1 MLRRTLS
8 FFAALLLWSA
18 ATFTDHTLADDI
30 PPAATLAQPAISRPL
45 FSPDGKQLAFVSTH
59 AGSIGI
65 DIVDLAGGALRRI
78 TYDDIGPTLDAWSN
92 DGRYL
97 YFTSSAQTIAGT
109 PVIRRVPAVGGTP
122 MNVRA
127 EAYVYQMDA
136 APSPDGRSLAYVRNG
151 FSQWWRRG
159 HSHIDEGSLTL
170 ERDGTFR
177 ALTNG
182 DSKVRWPMWSPDG
195 TSLYFVSD
203 RTGADQLWMWRNGTS
218 RPLTHLSPGR
228 VLWPTISRD
237 GHTIAFEREMHVW
250 TCDTVTDEAR
260 PLAIELRGLSATIP
274 TQRRTLTSGFS
285 AFDLSPDGKKLAFV
299 GRATVFAADAMGG
312 GSAIGVPERTIVAAN
327 EPTWN
332 ADSRRIAYVRDA
344 GDTQAIVTYTFP
356 DGPERVVTPPGH
368 HDDYPHW
375 SPDGTKLEFVRDGT
389 EIHLIDAASGQGRVV
404 ARGTFDRRPFGDED
418 DIAFSPDGAW
428 LAFVDNP
435 PGGFA
440 NAYVVPTAG
449 GSARAVT
456 DLPNTNTGPLVWAP
470 DGKRLYVVTSQRTE
484 DGAVAQVDLT
494 PQPPRFGEDT
504 FRSSFVET
512 KPKPNAPEIT
522 PPPSASPRPSPASS
536 SKPEATPKTR
546 IDFDGIERRVAFLPT
561 GLDVA
566 RISVTPDSKTLVLDA
581 NDAGQQ
587 NLYSFS
593 VDETSAGS
601 NVATQ
606 LTNTSTQKART
617 RVSPDGKSVVYLD
630 GGRFFRVG
638 LDGKQTAPIQVS
650 ADVDVD
656 FERDKRIVFAQT
668 WSTLDRW
675 YADPHFNGVDWAAQ
689 RRIYEPYAVGAH
701 TREEFASVM
710 NLMIGELDSSHSG
723 FREPPAPG
731 TPRFSIGNL
740 GVDFDAATYDRTGQL
755 AFATIVPLGPIALAG
770 GIKSGDVLLRVNDIP
785 VTADADVNAL
795 LANTIGKRTELRI
808 APQGDAARARTVAVL
823 PVDPNDDFSL
833 RYHAWVEGRRAYVD
847 RISDG
852 RIGYV
857 HLVDMEPDALRQF
870 YTDLDVANRE
880 KVAVVIDIRNNEGG
894 FVDPYALDVLARRE
908 YLRFRSRFGND
919 APARTSLGQRALDR
933 PTILVVN
940 EHTLSDGEDFT
951 QGYRQLKLG
960 KVVGVPTAGWIIFTS
975 SAELADGSQVRVPF
989 TSVFDEKGVNMEQ
1002 HPRRV
1007 DIDVDNT
1014 PTAASRGDDP
1024 QLDAAVK
1031 SLRSSSL

>member
-30 PPAATLAQPAISRPL
+30 PPAATLAQPAISPDRSEIAFVSGGDIWSVPSGGGVARLLADTGGSASRPL

-617 RVSPDGKSVVYLD
+617 RVSPDGKSVLYLD

-731 TPRFSIGNL
+731 APRFSIGNL

-770 GIKSGDVLLRVNDIP
+770 GIKPGDVLLRVNDIP

-823 PVDPNDDFSL
+823 PVDPNDDFSTES
-833 RYHAWVEGRRAYVD
+833 AAEGSATFTWSIWSPTRCGSST
-847 RISDG
+847 RISTS
-852 RIGYV
+852 RI
-857 HLVDMEPDALRQF
+857 
-870 YTDLDVANRE
+870 
-880 KVAVVIDIRNNEGG
+880 
-894 FVDPYALDVLARRE
+894 ARRSPWSSTFVTTKAGSSI
-908 YLRFRSRFGND
+908 RTRS
-919 APARTSLGQRALDR
+919 TS
-933 PTILVVN
+933 
-940 EHTLSDGEDFT
+940 
-951 QGYRQLKLG
+951 
-960 KVVGVPTAGWIIFTS
+960 
-975 SAELADGSQVRVPF
+975 
-989 TSVFDEKGVNMEQ
+989 
-1002 HPRRV
+1002 
-1007 DIDVDNT
+1007 
-1014 PTAASRGDDP
+1014 
-1024 QLDAAVK
+1024 
-1031 SLRSSSL
+1031 